1 MIYFSFGDSP
11 SGVLS
16 SQAIDVV
23 KYLRT
28 LTKERIRFVA
38 FISIRS
44 FSKNKALIKAELSDA
59 LVLPMFPKIN
69 TWYWNW
75 FTLALVCLLTGERK
89 LIGRN
94 VLAVQMALA
103 VKRIGLLKV
112 ICLDGR
118 GAMAAEW
125 HEYPVVPNDK
135 LKRNIASLE
144 REAVLKT
151 DFRIAVSQELVNYW
165 QATYQYNGEKHVVI
179 PCTLSLN
186 FSLNAEI
193 KGSNSFPNLEA
204 IRNDIVLV
212 YSGSTAGWQSFYLLE
227 DFLTPLLTENK
238 NVKVVFMSG
247 KDEKID
253 ALVAKFKQQVQRL
266 WVPHEQVQEVLQYA
280 DYGILIRE
288 QTITNKV
295 ASPTKFAEYL
305 SAGLQILISPELG
318 DYSTFVKQQNCGQV
332 IESSSNITFQKTT
345 ATQRQHNL
353 KLVEQY
359 FTKKSQK
366 EQYLKLLEGMSTL
379 PPKGK
384 L

>member
-28 LTKERIRFVA
+28 LTEERIRFVA

-44 FSKNKALIKAELSDA
+44 FSKNKSIIKAELSDA

-69 TWYWNW
+69 TWYWNR
-75 FTLALVCLLTGERK
+75 FTLALICLLTGERK

-94 VLAVQMALA
+94 VLAVQMAFA
-103 VKRIGLLKV
+103 VKRMGLLKK

-118 GAMAAEW
+118 GAVAAEW
-125 HEYPVVPNDK
+125 HEYPVVPSEK
-135 LKRNIASLE
+135 LKMNIAALE
-144 REAVLKT
+144 GEAVLKA
-151 DFRIAVSQELVNYW
+151 DFRIAVSQQLVNYW
-165 QATYQYNGEKHVVI
+165 QTTYQYNDEKHVVI

-186 FSLNAEI
+186 FSLNAEV
-193 KGSNSFPNLEA
+193 KNSNSFTNLEA
-204 IRNDIVLV
+204 IRNDIVLA

-227 DFLTPLLTENK
+227 DFLTPLLSENK
-238 NVKVVFMSG
+238 NIKVVFMSG

-253 ALVAKFKQQVQRL
+253 ALVTKFSDQVQRI
-266 WVPHEQVQEVLQYA
+266 WVAHDQVQTALQYA

-318 DYSTFVKQQNCGQV
+318 DYSTFVKQQNCGQL
-332 IESSSNITFQKTT
+332 IENNNNITLQKTT
-345 ATQRQHNL
+345 ASQRQHNM

-359 FTKKSQK
+359 FTKASQK
-366 EQYLKLLEGMSTL
+366 EQYIKLLEGLSPITA
-379 PPKGK
+379 P
-384 L
+384 

>member
-28 LTKERIRFVA
+28 LTRERIRFVA

-44 FSKNKALIKAELSDA
+44 FTKNKALIKAELSDA
-59 LVLPMFPKIN
+59 MVLPMFPKID
-69 TWYWNW
+69 TWYWNR

-103 VKRIGLLKV
+103 VKRMGMLKM

-125 HEYPVVPNDK
+125 HEYPVVPSEK
-135 LKRNIASLE
+135 LKKNITALE
-144 REAVLKT
+144 CEAVLKA
-151 DFRIAVSQELVNYW
+151 DFRIAVSQQLINYW
-165 QATYQYNGEKHVVI
+165 QTAYQYKEEKHVVI

-186 FSLNAEI
+186 FSLHAEL
-193 KGSNSFPNLEA
+193 KTSNSFPNLEA

-227 DFLTPLLTENK
+227 DFLTPLLSENK
-238 NVKVVFMSG
+238 KVKVIFMSG

-253 ALVAKFKQQVQRL
+253 ALVIKFKEQVQRL
-266 WVPHEQVQEVLQYA
+266 WVPHDQVQQVLQYA

-288 QTITNKV
+288 QTVTNKV

-305 SAGLQILISPELG
+305 SAGLQVLISPALG
-318 DYSTFVKQQNCGQV
+318 DYSAFVKQQNCGRL
-332 IESSSNITFQKTT
+332 IENHRNITLQKTT
-345 ATQRQHNL
+345 ATQRQQNRQ
-353 KLVEQY
+353 LVSQY
-359 FTKKSQK
+359 FTKASQR
-366 EQYLKLLEGMSTL
+366 EEYLKFLAGMSIV
-379 PPKGK
+379 KVA
-384 L
+384 